1 MSAPPLPPDE
11 HLTLLP
17 GRVDRDSTR
26 GSEPGREGRQRR
38 EFQPGRQ
45 QIEIRVA
52 GGRRA
57 GCGALRGQL
66 GGDGVR
72 VGTTS
77 QANGKESGRIG
88 KPLAHELLETKPQL
102 RLVGARQQ
110 VGNTAPLLAQSGEIS
125 DQLFERGRVR
135 VEEQLTP
142 DRPERRRSLGRSLL
156 RLIKARLTGLLEA
169 LSDGAL
175 LQPAARVRH
184 AGGPRHR
191 SEGTDTD
198 RVPEQLLGVST
209 GPEAQGTV
217 EEIGTLSADPERRAL
232 ETRRGAGRAGAQR
245 VTTEQRREFVGG
257 RERVRSLALRG
268 VGERGGRLLG
278 GGEGRE
284 AQRSRHGVNRPVPID
299 EIRAARG
306 RGGEDRV

>member
-11 HLTLLP
+11 RLTLIP
-17 GRVDRDSTR
+17 GRLDRGSAR
-26 GSEPGREGRQRR
+26 RSEPGRQGRQRR

-57 GCGALRGQL
+57 GSSAVRGEL
-66 GGDGVR
+66 GGDGVG

-77 QANGKESGRIG
+77 QSYGKKSGRIG
-88 KPLAHELLETKPQL
+88 QPLAHELLETKPQL

-110 VGNTAPLLAQSGEIS
+110 VGYTSPLLAQRGEIS
-125 DQLFERGRVR
+125 DQVLETGRVG
-135 VEEQLTP
+135 VEKQLSP
-142 DRPERRRSLGRSLL
+142 DRPERRGGLGRSLL
-156 RLIKARLTGLLEA
+156 RLIKSRLTGLLEA
-169 LSDGAL
+169 LSDVAL
-175 LQPAARVRH
+175 LQPAARVRY

-191 SEGTDTD
+191 SECTDAD
-198 RVPEQLLGVST
+198 RVPEQLLGIST
-209 GPEAQGTV
+209 GPQAQGPV
-217 EEIGTLSADPERRAL
+217 EEIGTLSADAERRTL

-245 VTTEQRREFVGG
+245 VATEQRREFVGG
-257 RERVRSLALRG
+257 RERVRGLALRG
-268 VGERGGRLLG
+268 VGERSGRFVG
-278 GGEGRE
+278 GGESRE
-284 AQRSRHGVNRPVPID
+284 AQRRRHGVNRPVPID